1 MNAKQKQ
8 KQLQLETLCR
18 NFNQMLAD
26 CAHNAQEPKH
36 DFTLTP
42 PPSDNVPGI
51 NAPEPKVY
59 CFNVLINGKIKH
71 TIMDA
76 DEQKARTK
84 AHWIAKQAAIKG
96 WPSSVKSANM

>member
-1 MNAKQKQ
+1 MNAKQ

-26 CAHNAQEPKH
+26 CAHNAQEPRHEAPK
-36 DFTLTP
+36 
-42 PPSDNVPGI
+42 SDNVPGV

-96 WPSSVKSANM
+96 WPSAVKSTNV

>member
-1 MNAKQKQ
+1 MNAKQ

-26 CAHNAQEPKH
+26 CAHNAQEPRH
-36 DFTLTP
+36 DIP
-42 PPSDNVPGI
+42 KSDDVPGI
-51 NAPEPKVY
+51 NAPSVQPKVY
-59 CFNVLINGKIKH
+59 SYNVLINGKIKH
-71 TIMDA
+71 TIMDC

-96 WPSSVKSANM
+96 WPSSVKSANV